1 MLGGTGLIAP
11 AVDTSITL
19 GGVFAP
25 GTPGGTMGED
35 IALTV
40 SGTGNISFDAQ
51 SIFEIFGNTGG
62 VNLASANDKAII
74 DATDWTNVIFGGSS
88 VLTIIDTTGTSTT
101 WVAGDKWTIFD
112 WSAVGGTAP
121 TTGFATVGSTPA
133 LDPGLTWDF
142 SALYTTGV
150 ISVAVV
156 VPEPS
161 RALLLLVGMLGLLLR
176 RRRVRG

>member
-62 VNLASANDKAII
+62 VNLASSNDKAII
-74 DATDWTNVIFGGSS
+74 GATDWTNVIFGGSS